1 MKACRQIN
9 HQPVVVGSPISA
21 EISIRSDA
29 ILIHVSRDPLRR
41 SRDCRN
47 RPVLRIEAF
56 QPFFFALHS
65 KILGPERCKTEFIF
79 DLESFFFSGCDML
92 FGSSIFKSGWTT
104 VWSWKKKRKSGRSCG
119 GQRAHPGTK
128 KKSLLRTSYMWPIA
142 LTRFQSVFYGNRLT
156 CTETG

>member
-56 QPFFFALHS
+56 QPFFFAPHL

-79 DLESFFFSGCDML
+79 YLESFFRVATCCLAARYLNPAERQSE
-92 FGSSIFKSGWTT
+92 
-104 VWSWKKKRKSGRSCG
+104 VEKKKKIR
-119 GQRAHPGTK
+119 
-128 KKSLLRTSYMWPIA
+128 
-142 LTRFQSVFYGNRLT
+142 
-156 CTETG
+156 